1 MNQYTSNEAF
11 DWCIRKGVNTERSF
25 VLRGDLT
32 DTTDGTIMTEMLFLF
47 RVKQPRIVDKQ
58 FKESGE
64 MCAVLITTSHDLESE
79 LLPKVVAVRSNPER
93 RWIIIWPEKDG
104 SERAA
109 EPLIVGD
116 MSTPASGDP
125 SATEREGSQ
134 TQGIEEKLGNQLEV
148 IADKV
153 VHQLERWHYEGSYR
167 RLRLFSGIIPVPTGE
182 EPYEAWR
189 EAAIQQSEEW
199 HCPDHIKKQRIVE
212 SLRGPAM
219 GIIQATRKSNPGAA
233 VADYFQALD
242 YTYGT
247 LEDVGDL
254 VARFHH
260 TYQET
265 GEKLSQYVYRLDKL
279 IHKIVDKGGLAPAEV
294 DSGRLKQLIRG
305 ALTTDPV
312 AQRLRCTTLLLGS
325 PTLNDLIKEITQEE
339 ALIANREKTHTKS
352 VKMVVPSPEAQGSK
366 EDKLVTLVV
375 EQNKKIDQLILA
387 INKRVEPSSITS
399 SNSNRGFNSGRGN
412 FRRGGNFINRGCFRC
427 GQLGHRA
434 MECSIEWGMN
444 EVGTNVQSPPSPH
457 QGNDGGRLAGPSP
470 SPRN

>member
-1 MNQYTSNEAF
+1 MTQCTRSDAF
-11 DWCIRKGVNTERSF
+11 DWCIRKGVTPERSF
-25 VLRGDLT
+25 VLTGDLA

-47 RVKQPRIVDKQ
+47 GIKQPRIADKQ
-58 FKESGE
+58 FRENGE
-64 MCAVLITTSHDLESE
+64 MWAVLITTSHDLESE
-79 LLPKVVAVRSNPER
+79 LFPKVVAVRSNPDR
-93 RWIIIWPEKDG
+93 RWKILWPEKDI

-109 EPLIVGD
+109 EPLMVGD
-116 MSTPASGDP
+116 QPYPASGDP
-125 SATEREGSQ
+125 STAVGEGSQ
-134 TQGIEEKLGNQLEV
+134 SQGLEEKLGNQLEV
-148 IADKV
+148 IANKV

-167 RLRLFSGIIPVPTGE
+167 RLRLFSGILPVPVGE
-182 EPYEAWR
+182 ESYEAWR

-219 GIIQATRKSNPGAA
+219 GIIQATRKSNPEAA

-265 GEKLSQYVYRLDKL
+265 GEKLSQYVYRLDKV
-279 IHKIVDKGGLAPAEV
+279 IHKIIDKGGLAPAEIN
-294 DSGRLKQLIRG
+294 SSRLKQLIRG

-312 AQRLRCTTLLLGS
+312 AQRLRCTALLLGS

-339 ALIANREKTHTKS
+339 ALIATREKTHAKA
-352 VKMVVPSPEAQGSK
+352 VKVVVPSPDAQGSR
-366 EDKLVTLVV
+366 EDKLVSAVM

-387 INKRVEPSSITS
+387 LNQRVAP
-399 SNSNRGFNSGRGN
+399 SNSTSGNFPRGSTSGRRN
-412 FRRGGNFINRGCFRC
+412 FRRGGSFINRGCFRC

-434 MECSIEWGMN
+434 MECSSGWEITE
-444 EVGTNVQSPPSPH
+444 EGTNVQLDNSLH

>member
-1 MNQYTSNEAF
+1 MTQCTRTDAF
-11 DWCIRKGVNTERSF
+11 DWCIRKGVIPERSF
-25 VLRGDLT
+25 VLTGDLT
-32 DTTDGTIMTEMLFLF
+32 DTTDGTIMTKMLFLF
-47 RVKQPRIVDKQ
+47 RIKQPRIVDKQ
-58 FKESGE
+58 FRESGE
-64 MCAVLITTSHDLESE
+64 MWAVLITTSHDLEAE
-79 LLPKVVAVRSNPER
+79 LLPKVVAVRSNPDR
-93 RWIIIWPEKDG
+93 RWKILWPEKDS

-109 EPLIVGD
+109 EPLMVGD
-116 MSTPASGDP
+116 MSYPVSGDP
-125 SATEREGSQ
+125 STAVGEGSQ
-134 TQGIEEKLGNQLEV
+134 SQGIEEKLGNQLEV
-148 IADKV
+148 IANKV

-167 RLRLFSGIIPVPTGE
+167 RLRLFSGILPVPVGE
-182 EPYEAWR
+182 ESYEAWR

-219 GIIQATRKSNPGAA
+219 GIIQATRKSNPEAA

-279 IHKIVDKGGLAPAEV
+279 IHKIIDKGGLAPAEV
-294 DSGRLKQLIRG
+294 NSSRLKQLIRG

-312 AQRLRCTTLLLGS
+312 AQRLRCTSLLLGS

-339 ALIANREKTHTKS
+339 ALIATREKTHAKA
-352 VKMVVPSPEAQGSK
+352 VKVVVPSPEAPGSR

-387 INKRVEPSSITS
+387 LNQRVVPSNSNS
-399 SNSNRGFNSGRGN
+399 SNSTRGFNSSRGN
-412 FRRGGNFINRGCFRC
+412 FRRGGNFISRGCFRC

-434 MECSIEWGMN
+434 VDCSIDWGMN
-444 EVGTNVQSPPSPH
+444 EGETNVQTNNSSP
-457 QGNDGGRLAGPSP
+457 QGNDGGRLAGPSS